1 MTSKSA
7 FEISSDQKVHLVSAA
22 NKIGKFSW
30 PACPMTAY
38 ILFLVGLGSKLWS
51 VTLKLCQRAMLSVV
65 RTAAFSTGNY
75 HFLRFKSAFYLVYLS
90 RIPLKEEQDYPPQKS
105 RTH

>member
-30 PACPMTAY
+30 PDQGCTRGVKGGCYA
-38 ILFLVGLGSKLWS
+38 LVFALC
-51 VTLKLCQRAMLSVV
+51 TLAHIAEQFVEVVMCCTLSIDQ
-65 RTAAFSTGNY
+65 
-75 HFLRFKSAFYLVYLS
+75 FKY
-90 RIPLKEEQDYPPQKS
+90 KS
-105 RTH
+105 H

>member
-30 PACPMTAY
+30 PGAMV
-38 ILFLVGLGSKLWS
+38 VGREHLTENGI
-51 VTLKLCQRAMLSVV
+51 
-65 RTAAFSTGNY
+65 FSY
-75 HFLRFKSAFYLVYLS
+75 EDPVS
-90 RIPLKEEQDYPPQKS
+90 
-105 RTH
+105 

>member
-30 PACPMTAY
+30 PAAADDDDDD
-38 ILFLVGLGSKLWS
+38 VKKK
-51 VTLKLCQRAMLSVV
+51 TLQ
-65 RTAAFSTGNY
+65 FSAINSD
-75 HFLRFKSAFYLVYLS
+75 F
-90 RIPLKEEQDYPPQKS
+90 
-105 RTH
+105 